1 MYCFSPKVICFCEEL
16 NTFFQLSHVR
26 DNYIQLLTLD
36 KNNEVFNKSRWG
48 NSNSPRG
55 AAHNE
60 ICNKQKKK
68 KEITVNHD
76 EINKM
81 NW

>member
-36 KNNEVFNKSRWG
+36 KNNEVFNKAGEAIAIR
-48 NSNSPRG
+48 RG
-55 AAHNE
+55 AQPIMRFATN
-60 ICNKQKKK
+60 KKK
-68 KEITVNHD
+68 K
-76 EINKM
+76 KK
-81 NW
+81 